1 VDGSDI
7 GRVVIALLF
16 QEAQVL
22 FGFFEINLYGPA
34 QRIEFKNFGRR

>member
-22 FGFFEINLYGPA
+22 LGFFEINLDTPS
-34 QRIEFKNFGRR
+34 QKHL